1 MRNSLRLSLATL
13 VLAASSSVFA
23 HTTVS
28 NAWARATVAQQQ
40 ATGIFLDLKSGHDKA
55 QLVSVSTDIAASA
68 ELHEMRMD
76 NNVMKMNAVKS
87 IDLPNGE
94 VVSLKPG
101 AHHIMLMGLK
111 KPLAAGDQV
120 PLTLNVVHED
130 GFKETLSIQVPVRAL
145 GAGAPAADHSGHHGG
160 AEHKH

>member
-68 ELHEMRMD
+68 ELHEMR
-76 NNVMKMNAVKS
+76 AVQRWAQV
-87 IDLPNGE
+87 E
-94 VVSLKPG
+94 
-101 AHHIMLMGLK
+101 
-111 KPLAAGDQV
+111 GDHGV
-120 PLTLNVVHED
+120 TS
-130 GFKETLSIQVPVRAL
+130 GRAR
-145 GAGAPAADHSGHHGG
+145 
-160 AEHKH
+160 